1 MLVFVCHHKTCY
13 DMLIMVRSSDLCSSD
28 LTVRDPLR
36 GNERIGRD
44 FSGGLGLLT
53 AIDGATGGNPNVD
66 PQKSKSWSFGTLLTP
81 RFVPGL
87 TLRVDWTRIT
97 IRNAYFDPRALLVA
111 NTVEQQQAFEDFLA
125 AHPER
130 FTREAPPPGDPF
142 RVGKIVFIDAT
153 QKIGRAHV

>member
-1 MLVFVCHHKTCY
+1 MNRRPP
-13 DMLIMVRSSDLCSSD
+13 RSTRTDTLFPYTTLFRS
-28 LTVRDPLR
+28 
-36 GNERIGRD
+36 
-44 FSGGLGLLT
+44 
-53 AIDGATGGNPNVD
+53 ATGGNPNVD

-125 AHPER
+125 AHPDRSEEHTSELQSLMR
-130 FTREAPPPGDPF
+130 ISYA
-142 RVGKIVFIDAT
+142 VFCLKKKKKRHDIEYNKAS
-153 QKIGRAHV
+153 

>member
-1 MLVFVCHHKTCY
+1 MNRRPP
-13 DMLIMVRSSDLCSSD
+13 RSTRTDTLFPYTTLFRS
-28 LTVRDPLR
+28 
-36 GNERIGRD
+36 
-44 FSGGLGLLT
+44 
-53 AIDGATGGNPNVD
+53 ATGGNPNVD

-97 IRNAYFDPRALLVA
+97 ICNAYFDPRALLVA

-130 FTREAPPPGDPF
+130 FTREAPAPADPYI
-142 RVGKIVFIDAT
+142 VGKIVFTVAVQTHLSYFSSDCI
-153 QKIGRAHV
+153 IFSW

>member
-1 MLVFVCHHKTCY
+1 MNRRPP
-13 DMLIMVRSSDLCSSD
+13 RSTRTDTLFPYTTLFRS
-28 LTVRDPLR
+28 
-36 GNERIGRD
+36 
-44 FSGGLGLLT
+44 
-53 AIDGATGGNPNVD
+53 ATGGNPNVD

-130 FTREAPPPGDPF
+130 LTRSAPATGDHSGAHASTSG
-142 RVGKIVFIDAT
+142 RRQVGA
-153 QKIGRAHV
+153 QG